1 MIVIAVTIPVK
12 PAAREEAR
20 TLFTVLE
27 AATRQEAGCLN
38 YTFYADRNDPNTLF
52 LFEEWESEEALANH
66 YQTAHMKEFT
76 PHAPTILSG
85 TPSAKR
91 YTVTAAAPLSVS

>member
-12 PAAREEAR
+12 PEAREEAR
-20 TLFTVLE
+20 KLFTVLE
-27 AATRQEAGCLN
+27 EATRKEAGCLT

-66 YQTAHMKEFT
+66 YQTEHMKHFT
-76 PHAPTILSG
+76 PQAPTILAG
-85 TPSAKR
+85 APSAKR
-91 YTVTAAAPLSVS
+91 YTVTSAAPLSVS

>member
-12 PAAREEAR
+12 PEAREEAR

-27 AATRQEAGCLN
+27 EATRQEAGCLS
-38 YTFYADRNDPNTLF
+38 YTFYADRHDPNTLF

-66 YQTAHMKEFT
+66 YQTEHMKHFT
-76 PHAPTILSG
+76 PHAPTILAG
-85 TPSAKR
+85 APSAKR
-91 YTVTAAAPLSVS
+91 YTVTAAAPLSV